1 LKTFKKTSIF
11 YFLFL
16 TSVFDENEPV
26 KRRGADTMVKAPIGF
41 GLLLNIINITS
52 LD

>member
-1 LKTFKKTSIF
+1 M
-11 YFLFL
+11 
-16 TSVFDENEPV
+16 SVFDENVPV
-26 KRRGADTMVKAPIGF
+26 NKRGADTMLKALIGF